1 MTLRALRLLGLA
13 MALATAPMAAQR
25 AVLGELMIGAGPAPG
40 GDGLLIGGGVLV
52 EMSPRLTLRLV
63 GTSVDLGRNEAVQ
76 GALLLQASSRGATW
90 RGYVA
95 AGPMVRRVSLYRWEQ
110 PDQVDTGWGVL
121 GVLGVETRFGRCER
135 VRLFAEGH
143 GIAANGY
150 GGELAAGLRVRFGTC
165 ASG

>member
-1 MTLRALRLLGLA
+1 MNLRVLCLLGFA
-13 MALATAPMAAQR
+13 VALATAPMAAQR
-25 AVLGELMIGAGPAPG
+25 AVLGELLIGAGPAPG

-52 EMSPRLTLRLV
+52 EVSPRLALRLL

-76 GALLLQASSRGATW
+76 GALLLQASSRGAPW

-110 PDQVDTGWGVL
+110 PDQVDSGWGVL

-143 GIAANGY
+143 GIVANAY
-150 GGELAAGLRVRFGTC
+150 GGELTAGLRFGGGC
-165 ASG
+165 RAAG